1 MKKVLKSFA
10 LLFLCFTLSIDL
22 VCYHFREISKSY
34 TKEEKIYELIANLSI
49 QDFLVDDNGEEL
61 SEVKKIK
68 EELARAGFPEET
80 VASIL
85 DTEKIEKEMSK
96 GIAKSLEIVLLG
108 KEEEI
113 FSSLSSETILNFS
126 KDNIGA
132 IVKELQRNN
141 VPKSELLTEERQKQ
155 IISKMEEIAPRI
167 EEEANTVIIKVKE
180 KFEDTEQY
188 KNVTDLKNKMEKLLE
203 VTEFVY
209 SSSFQLLLIGIAV
222 GCILLIVLICH
233 STYQYLKFLGMTS
246 LLNAGIFWGSAL
258 SITKIEKHVN
268 EVPKMLE
275 GFFKSLFVGLET
287 SFKNLFLIYFIL
299 FLLLVTANIVIHKLI
314 ESKVDKKLREI

>member
-188 KNVTDLKNKMEKLLE
+188 KNVTDLKSKMEKLLE